1 MHTQPQRTL
10 KRLLKQY
17 GPDLVNDPRRTE
29 ALLNDH
35 CGQHRREIFVL
46 VNAQKQ
52 RVPAELLAAPGWM
65 PRQAVW
71 SRLSRQL
78 QEKLAL
84 TPDAAEWAVAAW
96 ASALD
101 LTPANGKSPW
111 FWANRTSQAAANATA
126 PSANG
131 SASSTKGKQKKRQS
145 TSVGVNYSIEPARK
159 SKRRSSQGDQAT
171 FRRNWRLL
179 SWPVLP
185 VLRKESLTRLAGWSL
200 LFVLSLTLLALVL
213 TELRQPHSLAD
224 PAAGAA
230 SVAEIGS
237 STLGGVRIGEDAL
250 GAPQTAVDYLTA
262 AYALPRIAWVTEG
275 PLLVRQ
281 GPSTDD
287 PWQTTLDARAAV
299 TVDGVAENGGWS
311 HIQTPAAGWV
321 SNDYLSFMTDGEPK
335 VMVQLH
341 VRQMATPTTV
351 VVRAAPTSDAA
362 LVGEVAAGS
371 SIVAIATTLDG
382 AWHQV
387 VQPLAGWV
395 AVQELPVAP

>member
-29 ALLNDH
+29 ALLNDL
-35 CGQHRREIFVL
+35 CGQHPREIFVL

-52 RVPAELLAAPGWM
+52 RVPAELLAAPSWM
-65 PRQAVW
+65 PRQAIG

-84 TPDAAEWAVAAW
+84 TPDAADWAVAAW

-111 FWANRTSQAAANATA
+111 FWVNRTGQATANAIA

-131 SASSTKGKQKKRQS
+131 SAVSTKGKQEKRQS
-145 TSVGVNYSIEPARK
+145 TSVGVKYSIAPARK
-159 SKRRSSQGDQAT
+159 SKRRSSQGEQPSL
-171 FRRNWRLL
+171 RRNWRLL
-179 SWPVLP
+179 PWPVLRRAP
-185 VLRKESLTRLAGWSL
+185 LTRLAGWGL
-200 LFVLSLTLLALVL
+200 LFVVSLTLLAFVL
-213 TELRQPHSLAD
+213 TELRQPQSLAD
-224 PAAGAA
+224 PAVGGL
-230 SVAEIGS
+230 SVADTTRAG
-237 STLGGVRIGEDAL
+237 LGGVRVGEPATA
-250 GAPQTAVDYLTA
+250 APQTAGGYLTA
-262 AYALPRIAWVTEG
+262 AYALPRIAWVTDG

-287 PWQTTLDARAAV
+287 PWQATLEARAAV
-299 TVDGVAENGGWS
+299 TVDSFAENGGWS
-311 HIQTPAAGWV
+311 HIQTPAEGWV
-321 SNDYLSFMTDGEPK
+321 SNDYLSFMTDGETK

-341 VRQMATPTTV
+341 VRQTAAPTTV
-351 VVRAAPTSDAA
+351 VVRAAPTADAA
-362 LVGEVAAGS
+362 VMGEVAAGA
-371 SIVAIATTLDG
+371 SIVAVATTLDG

-387 VQPLAGWV
+387 VQPLPGWV
-395 AVQELPVAP
+395 AGQELPVAP